1 MAQTS
6 LRINESTHALL
17 RQLADAEGVSLV
29 EELDRAV
36 KARQRELFFAE
47 LKAGYAAM
55 TPAERAEDA
64 AEVQAWDVTIADGLD
79 RE

>member
-36 KARQRELFFAE
+36 QARHRELFFDE

-55 TPAERAEDA
+55 TSSERAEDA
-64 AEVQAWDVTIADGLD
+64 AEVQAWDMALADGLE